1 MNTNYTTISA
11 LYLFFFCSFFSF
23 GQVIPA
29 KSKSSA
35 KYFISEQKKVSK
47 LSPETLTFLEN
58 NKNDEKNNLKNRIVN
73 KGNIEYVNLFI
84 VLEDDCVSYNL
95 QEITPYFRKKTD
107 NIYTALIPISK
118 ISDLENINCI
128 KYVDTGEIM
137 NSELYNVRQLTHVDE
152 VQSGTGLSQS
162 YNGQGVIIGIIDEGI
177 NYTHPTFKD
186 LSGNLRITKVWE
198 QSNTTGSPPANYNY
212 GREYVGSAQ
221 ILAKQYD
228 INTESHGTHVSG
240 IAAGSG
246 AGTPSNLL
254 KGIAT
259 NSEIVIVS
267 NGGTPANNIDAVSYL
282 LDYADSVN
290 KPIVINMSFG
300 TSSGPHDGSTITDT
314 FFNYIANNNPGKSKI
329 LVKSA
334 GNEGAKKIHMRKTL
348 TSTDNT
354 ALSFVN
360 FYNPNYLSLSSNGS
374 GQLEIW
380 GDIGSNFDFAVNV
393 YNTNNNSYENFTP
406 YINVNSNLSNQVFNL
421 ADTDF
426 FQPDN
431 AVLTITTVASNPL
444 NNRPYAKIV
453 INNSA
458 QDDSYK
464 YILIEIRS
472 NNSTVN
478 SWCKQCDFSNLNRI
492 NVVPG
497 DNLFT
502 ITEPGN
508 GSGIIT
514 VGAYNSS
521 VLPDG
526 AIADFSSRGPT
537 VDLRLKPLITAPGNR
552 ITSSLNNFDANYQS
566 GGAYWSDVNFAG
578 VGNYYGLMEGTS
590 MAAPAVTGIIALWQ
604 QAYPYLSFNDIVAI
618 IGNTSIT
625 DSNTGTGTSIP
636 NITWG
641 YGKINALAGM
651 QLIEQSLNLDNFDN
665 ANNFV
670 LYPNPTTSKIF
681 VTSNEKFVDVEIYN
695 TIGQKVFSQ
704 YLGTILHN
712 QELDLSNLSQ
722 GTYIVKFNG
731 ELNTK
736 SVKVIKK

>member
-1 MNTNYTTISA
+1 
-11 LYLFFFCSFFSF
+11 
-23 GQVIPA
+23 
-29 KSKSSA
+29 
-35 KYFISEQKKVSK
+35 
-47 LSPETLTFLEN
+47 
-58 NKNDEKNNLKNRIVN
+58 
-73 KGNIEYVNLFI
+73 
-84 VLEDDCVSYNL
+84 
-95 QEITPYFRKKTD
+95 
-107 NIYTALIPISK
+107 
-118 ISDLENINCI
+118 
-128 KYVDTGEIM
+128 
-137 NSELYNVRQLTHVDE
+137 
-152 VQSGTGLSQS
+152 
-162 YNGQGVIIGIIDEGI
+162 
-177 NYTHPTFKD
+177 
-186 LSGNLRITKVWE
+186 
-198 QSNTTGSPPANYNY
+198 
-212 GREYVGSAQ
+212 
-221 ILAKQYD
+221 
-228 INTESHGTHVSG
+228 
-240 IAAGSG
+240 
-246 AGTPSNLL
+246 
-254 KGIAT
+254 
-259 NSEIVIVS
+259 
-267 NGGTPANNIDAVSYL
+267 
-282 LDYADSVN
+282 
-290 KPIVINMSFG
+290 
-300 TSSGPHDGSTITDT
+300 
-314 FFNYIANNNPGKSKI
+314 
-329 LVKSA
+329 
-334 GNEGAKKIHMRKTL
+334 
-348 TSTDNT
+348 
-354 ALSFVN
+354 
-360 FYNPNYLSLSSNGS
+360 
-374 GQLEIW
+374 
-380 GDIGSNFDFAVNV
+380 
-393 YNTNNNSYENFTP
+393 
-406 YINVNSNLSNQVFNL
+406 
-421 ADTDF
+421 
-426 FQPDN
+426 
-431 AVLTITTVASNPL
+431 
-444 NNRPYAKIV
+444 
-453 INNSA
+453 
-458 QDDSYK
+458 
-464 YILIEIRS
+464 
-472 NNSTVN
+472 
-478 SWCKQCDFSNLNRI
+478 LNRS

-566 GGAYWSDVNFAG
+566 GGAYWSDVNFSG

-636 NITWG
+636 NVTWG

-665 ANNFV
+665 TNNFV

-704 YLGTILHN
+704 YLGTILNN

>member
-1 MNTNYTTISA
+1 MKTNYTKISA
-11 LYLFFFCSFFSF
+11 LFFFFFYSFFSF

-29 KSKSSA
+29 KPKSSA

-58 NKNDEKNNLKNRIVN
+58 NKKDEKNNLKNRIVN
-73 KGNIEYVNLFI
+73 KNNIAYVNLFI
-84 VLEDDCVSYNL
+84 LLENDCVSYNL
-95 QEITPYFRKKTD
+95 KEITPYFRKKTE

-137 NSELYNVRQLTHVDE
+137 NSELYNVRALTHVDE

-162 YNGQGVIIGIIDEGI
+162 YNGQGVIVGIIDEGI
-177 NYTHPTFKD
+177 DYTHPTFKD
-186 LSGNLRITKVWE
+186 PSGNLRITRVWE
-198 QSNTTGSPPANYNY
+198 QNNSTGNHPTNYAY

-228 INTESHGTHVSG
+228 KNTESHGTHVSG

-246 AGTPSNLL
+246 TGTPSNLL
-254 KGIAT
+254 TGIAP

-267 NGGTPANNIDAVSYL
+267 HTGNAADDNDAVSYL

-300 TSSGPHDGSTITDT
+300 TSSGPHDGSTINDT
-314 FFNYIANNNPGKSKI
+314 FFNYIANNNTGKSKI

-360 FYNPNYLSLSSNGS
+360 FYTANYPTVSSNGS

-393 YNTNNNSYENFTP
+393 YNKNNNSYENYTP
-406 YINVNSNLSNQVFNL
+406 YINVNSNLSNQVFYL
-421 ADTDF
+421 ADTDI
-426 FQPDN
+426 FQPDT
-431 AVLTITTVASNPL
+431 AILQITTVASNPL

-453 INNSA
+453 IDNTT

-478 SWCKQCDFSNLNRI
+478 SWCKQCDYSNLNLS

-497 DNLFT
+497 DNFFT

-508 GSGIIT
+508 GSGVIT

-521 VLPDG
+521 VSPAG

-537 VDLRLKPLITAPGNR
+537 VDLRLKPLVTAPGNK
-552 ITSSLNNFDANYQS
+552 ITSSLNNFDSNYQS
-566 GGAYWSDVNFAG
+566 GGAYWSDVNFAS
-578 VGNYYGLMEGTS
+578 VGNYYGVMGGTS
-590 MAAPAVTGIIALWQ
+590 MASPAVAGIIALWQ
-604 QAYPYLSFNDIVAI
+604 QAYPYLTFNNIVSI

-625 DSNTGTGTSIP
+625 DSNTGTGSSIP

-651 QLIEQSLNLDNFDN
+651 QLIEQSLNLDNFDI

-670 LYPNPTTSKIF
+670 LYPNPTKSKIF
-681 VTSNEKFVDVEIYN
+681 VTSNEKFVNVEIYN

-704 YLGTILHN
+704 YLGTILNN

-731 ELNTK
+731 ELNIK
-736 SVKVIKK
+736 SVKVIKQ

>member
-1 MNTNYTTISA
+1 MKINYIKIFT
-11 LYLFFFCSFFSF
+11 LFFFFFFSFFSF
-23 GQVIPA
+23 GQFVTA
-29 KSKSSA
+29 KPKSSE

-58 NKNDEKNNLKNRIVN
+58 YKKDEQYNLKNRIVN
-73 KGNIEYVNLFI
+73 KSNIAYVNLFI

-95 QEITPYFRKKTD
+95 KEITPYFRRKTD

-118 ISDLENINCI
+118 IIGLENINCI
-128 KYVDTGEIM
+128 KYIDTGEIM
-137 NSELYNVRQLTHVDE
+137 NSELFNVRELTNVDQ

-177 NYTHPTFKD
+177 EYTHPTFKD

-198 QSNTTGSPPANYNY
+198 QTNTTGNPPANYNY

-246 AGTPSNLL
+246 AGTPSTLL
-254 KGIAT
+254 KGIAPS
-259 NSEIVIVS
+259 SEIVIVS
-267 NGGTPANNIDAVSYL
+267 NGGTAPNNNDAVSYL

-300 TSSGPHDGSTITDT
+300 TSSGPHDGSTINDI
-314 FFNYIANNNPGKSKI
+314 FFNYVANNNIGKSKI

-360 FYNPNYLSLSSNGS
+360 FHTTNYPIVSSNGS
-374 GQLEIW
+374 GQIEIW
-380 GDIGSNFDFAVNV
+380 GEIGSNFDFAVNV
-393 YNTNNNSYENFTP
+393 YNTNNNSYENYTP
-406 YINVNSNLSNQVFNL
+406 YINVNSNLSNQVISL
-421 ADTDF
+421 SDTDF
-426 FQPDN
+426 FQPDT
-431 AVLTITTVASNPL
+431 AILQITTVASNPL

-453 INNSA
+453 IDNTT

-478 SWCKQCDFSNLNRI
+478 SWCKQCDFSNLNRS
-492 NVVPG
+492 NVVAG
-497 DNLFT
+497 DNFFT

-508 GSGIIT
+508 GNGIIT
-514 VGAYNSS
+514 VGAYNSN

-537 VDLRLKPLITAPGNR
+537 VDLRLKPLVTAPGNR

-578 VGNYYGLMEGTS
+578 VGNYYGLMKGTS

-604 QAYPYLSFNDIVAI
+604 QAYPYLSFNDIVTI
-618 IGNTSIT
+618 IENTSIT
-625 DSNTGTGTSIP
+625 DSNTGTGTAIP
-636 NITWG
+636 NNTWG
-641 YGKINALAGM
+641 WGKIDALAGM
-651 QLIEQSLNLDNFDN
+651 QLIEQALNVDTFDTT
-665 ANNFV
+665 NNFIV
-670 LYPNPTTSKIF
+670 YPNPTSSKIF
-681 VTSNEKFVDVEIYN
+681 ITSKEYVSSYEVYN
-695 TIGQKVFSQ
+695 TLGQKVKEGNFNAVLEQ
-704 YLGTILHN
+704 E
-712 QELDLSNLSQ
+712 ELDLTALQSGLYILNFK
-722 GTYIVKFNG
+722 GEKVNKTVRIVKQ
-731 ELNTK
+731 
-736 SVKVIKK
+736 

>member
-1 MNTNYTTISA
+1 
-11 LYLFFFCSFFSF
+11 
-23 GQVIPA
+23 
-29 KSKSSA
+29 
-35 KYFISEQKKVSK
+35 
-47 LSPETLTFLEN
+47 
-58 NKNDEKNNLKNRIVN
+58 
-73 KGNIEYVNLFI
+73 
-84 VLEDDCVSYNL
+84 
-95 QEITPYFRKKTD
+95 
-107 NIYTALIPISK
+107 
-118 ISDLENINCI
+118 
-128 KYVDTGEIM
+128 M
-137 NSELYNVRQLTHVDE
+137 NSELFNVRELTNVDQ

-177 NYTHPTFKD
+177 DYTHPTFKD

-198 QSNTTGSPPANYNY
+198 QTNTTGNPPANYNY

-246 AGTPSNLL
+246 AGTPSTLL
-254 KGIAT
+254 KGIAPS
-259 NSEIVIVS
+259 SEIVIVS
-267 NGGTPANNIDAVSYL
+267 NGGTAPNNNDAVSYL

-300 TSSGPHDGSTITDT
+300 TSSGPHDGSTINDI
-314 FFNYIANNNPGKSKI
+314 FFNYVANNNTGKSKI

-360 FYNPNYLSLSSNGS
+360 FHTTNYPIVSSNGS
-374 GQLEIW
+374 GQIEIW
-380 GDIGSNFDFAVNV
+380 GEIGSNFDFAVNV
-393 YNTNNNSYENFTP
+393 YNTNNNSYENYTP
-406 YINVNSNLSNQVFNL
+406 YINVNSNLSNQVISL
-421 ADTDF
+421 SDTDF
-426 FQPDN
+426 FQPDT
-431 AVLTITTVASNPL
+431 AILQITTVASNPL

-453 INNSA
+453 IDNTT

-478 SWCKQCDFSNLNRI
+478 SWCKQCDFSNLNRS
-492 NVVPG
+492 NVVAG
-497 DNLFT
+497 DNFFT

-508 GSGIIT
+508 GNGIIT
-514 VGAYNSS
+514 VGAYNSN

-537 VDLRLKPLITAPGNR
+537 VDLRLKPLVTAPGNR

-578 VGNYYGLMEGTS
+578 VGNYYGLMQGTS

-604 QAYPYLSFNDIVAI
+604 QAYPYLSFNDIVTI
-618 IGNTSIT
+618 IENTSIT
-625 DSNTGTGTSIP
+625 DSNTGTGTAIP
-636 NITWG
+636 NNTWG
-641 YGKINALAGM
+641 WGKIDALAGM
-651 QLIEQSLNLDNFDN
+651 QLIEQALNVDTFDTT
-665 ANNFV
+665 NNFIV
-670 LYPNPTTSKIF
+670 YPNPTSSKIF
-681 VTSNEKFVDVEIYN
+681 ITSKEYVSSYEVYN
-695 TIGQKVFSQ
+695 TLGQKVKEGNFNAVLEQ
-704 YLGTILHN
+704 E
-712 QELDLSNLSQ
+712 ELDLTALQSGLYILNFK
-722 GTYIVKFNG
+722 GEKVNKTVRIVKQ
-731 ELNTK
+731 
-736 SVKVIKK
+736 

>member
-1 MNTNYTTISA
+1 MKINYTKISA
-11 LYLFFFCSFFSF
+11 LFFFFLYSIFSF
-23 GQVIPA
+23 GQVVPT
-29 KSKSSA
+29 KPKSSE
-35 KYFISEQKKVSK
+35 KYFVSEQKKVSK
-47 LSPETLTFLEN
+47 LSPETLSFLEN
-58 NKNDEKNNLKNRIVN
+58 YKKDEQNNLKNRIVN
-73 KGNIEYVNLFI
+73 KSNIAYVNLFI
-84 VLEDDCVSYNL
+84 VIEDDCVSYNL
-95 QEITPYFRKKTD
+95 KEITPYYRKKTD
-107 NIYTALIPISK
+107 NIYTALIPISI

-137 NSELYNVRQLTHVDE
+137 NSELFNVRELTNVDQ
-152 VQSGTGLSQS
+152 VQSGIGLSQS

-177 NYTHPTFKD
+177 DYTHPTFKD
-186 LSGNLRITKVWE
+186 LSGNLRITRVWE
-198 QSNTTGSPPANYNY
+198 QNNTTGNPPANYNY
-212 GREYVGSAQ
+212 GREYVGTAQ

-246 AGTPSNLL
+246 SGTPSNLL
-254 KGIAT
+254 RGIAPS
-259 NSEIVIVS
+259 SEIVIVS
-267 NGGTPANNIDAVSYL
+267 NGGTAVSNNDAVSYL

-300 TSSGPHDGSTITDT
+300 TNLGPHDGSTINDT
-314 FFNYIANNNPGKSKI
+314 FFNYIANNNTGKSKI

-334 GNEGAKKIHMRKTL
+334 GNEGAKKTHIRKTL

-360 FYNPNYLSLSSNGS
+360 FYTTNYPIVSSNGF
-374 GQLEIW
+374 GLLEIW

-393 YNTNNNSYENFTP
+393 YNTNNNSFENYTP

-421 ADTDF
+421 PDTDF

-444 NNRPYAKIV
+444 NNRPYAKII

-478 SWCKQCDFSNLNRI
+478 SWCKQCDFSNLNRS

-514 VGAYNSS
+514 VGAYNSN
-521 VLPDG
+521 VLPEG

-566 GGAYWSDVNFAG
+566 GGAFWSDVNFAG
-578 VGNYYGLMEGTS
+578 VGNYYGLIEGTS
-590 MAAPAVTGIIALWQ
+590 MAAPAVSGIIALWQ

-618 IGNTSIT
+618 IGNNSIT

-651 QLIEQSLNLDNFDN
+651 QVIEQFLNLDNFDST
-665 ANNFV
+665 NNFV

-681 VTSNEKFVDVEIYN
+681 VTSNEKYDNVEIYN

-704 YLGTILHN
+704 YLGTILNN

-731 ELNTK
+731 ELNIK
-736 SVKVIKK
+736 SVKVIKQ